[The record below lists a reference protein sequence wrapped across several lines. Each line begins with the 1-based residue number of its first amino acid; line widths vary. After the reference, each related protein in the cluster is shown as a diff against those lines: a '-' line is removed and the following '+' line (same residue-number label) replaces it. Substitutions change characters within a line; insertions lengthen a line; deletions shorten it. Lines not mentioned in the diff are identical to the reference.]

1 MTDPINNL
9 ALTDTLFFNPQTTQL
24 DRDQTEKS
32 IHQTLSSM
40 DDGELFLEYRE
51 SEMISIDDGTIRTAT
66 TDITSGFG
74 LRSVLDTQ
82 TGFAFSN
89 ELSDQALKRAS
100 ETVSQLQSEGQTI
113 KASQPNLTNHHLY
126 LPDNPLQQGKFADR
140 AHLLHEI
147 DSYARGKD
155 PHVVQV
161 SASLSAEWQAI
172 QIIKTNHFRV
182 ADIRPLVRLNVT
194 VITEKNGRREV
205 GSYGCGGRYGYN
217 HITQEKIWKHAV
229 EEALRQSLVNQESR
243 PAPAG
248 EMDVVLGAGWPGI
261 LLHEAIGHGLE
272 GDFNRKGTSAFAN
285 LMGKRIAASGVTVID
300 DGTISER
307 RGSLN
312 IDDEGTPTQKTTL
325 IEDGILTG
333 LLYDRLNAR
342 LMNKQSTGNGRRES
356 FASAPIPRMTNT
368 FMQAGKDTLDDMIKN
383 TKKGIYAVNF
393 GGGQVDITS
402 GKFVFSTSEAY
413 LIENGKVTHPV
424 KGATLIGNGPDALT
438 KITMIGDKVALDKGV
453 GTCGKAGQG
462 VPVGVGQ
469 PPLKLSGLTVGGTDF

>member
-1 MTDPINNL
+1 MTNPINAL
-9 ALTDTLFFNPQTTQL
+9 TLTDTLFFNPETSQL
-24 DRDQTEKS
+24 DRDQTEKTVHH
-32 IHQTLSSM
+32 ILSSM

-66 TDITSGFG
+66 TDISSGFG

-89 ELSDQALKRAS
+89 ELSDQALKRAG
-100 ETVSQLQSEGQTI
+100 ETVSQLYNDH
-113 KASQPNLTNHHLY
+113 QPLKTEQPILTNHHLY
-126 LPDNPLQQGKFADR
+126 RPDNPLQQGKFSER

-147 DSYARGKD
+147 DAYARSKN
-155 PHVVQV
+155 PYVVQV

-172 QIIKTNHFRV
+172 QIIRSNNFRV

-194 VITEKNGRREV
+194 IITEKNGRREV
-205 GSYGCGGRYGYN
+205 GSYGCGGRYGYD
-217 HITQEKIWKHAV
+217 HITQDHIWKHAI
-229 EEALRQSLVNQESR
+229 EEALRQSLINQESR

-285 LMGKRIAASGVTVID
+285 LMGKKIAASGVTVVD
-300 DGTISER
+300 DGTLNER

-312 IDDEGTPTQKTTL
+312 IDDEGTPTQRTPL

-342 LMNKQSTGNGRRES
+342 LMNKKSTGNGRRES
-356 FASAPIPRMTNT
+356 FAYAPIPRMTNT
-368 FMQAGKDTLDDMIKN
+368 FMLAGKDTLDDMIKN
-383 TKKGIYAVNF
+383 TQKGIYAVNF

-413 LIENGKVTHPV
+413 LIENGQITHPV

-438 KITMIGDKVALDKGV
+438 KITMIGDNVELDKGV

-469 PPLKLSGLTVGGTDF
+469 PTLKLSGLTVGGTDI

>member
-1 MTDPINNL
+1 MTDPINAL
-9 ALTDTLFFNPQTTQL
+9 ALTDSIFFNPNTTQL

-32 IHQTLSSM
+32 VQHTLSPM

-51 SEMISIDDGTIRTAT
+51 SEMISIDDGTIRNAT

-74 LRSVLDTQ
+74 LRSVLNTQ
-82 TGFAFSN
+82 TGFSFSN
-89 ELSDQALKRAS
+89 ELSDKALKRAS
-100 ETVSQLQSEGQTI
+100 ETVSQLQSDQQVVFSNKPI
-113 KASQPNLTNHHLY
+113 LTNHHLY
-126 LPDNPLQQGKFADR
+126 PPENPLYQGKFSDR

-147 DSYARGKD
+147 DTYARARD

-172 QIIKTNHFRV
+172 QIIRADQFKV
-182 ADIRPLVRLNVT
+182 ADIRPLVRLNIAI
-194 VITEKNGRREV
+194 ITEKNGRREV
-205 GSYGCGGRYGYN
+205 GSYGCGGRYGYD
-217 HITQEKIWKHAV
+217 HITQETIWKNAI
-229 EEALRQSLVNQESR
+229 EEALRQSLVNQESK

-248 EMDVVLGAGWPGI
+248 EIDVVLGAGWPGI

-272 GDFNRKGTSAFAN
+272 GDFNRKGTSAFAG
-285 LMGKRIAASGVTVID
+285 LMGKRIAASGVTVVD

-312 IDDEGTPTQKTTL
+312 IDDEGTPTQCTKL

-333 LLYDRLNAR
+333 FLYDRLNAR

-356 FASAPIPRMTNT
+356 FACVPIPRMTNT
-368 FMQAGKDTLDDMIKN
+368 FMLAGKDTLDDMIKS

-413 LIENGKVTHPV
+413 LIENGKITHPV
-424 KGATLIGNGPDALT
+424 KGATLIGNGQDALT
-438 KITMIGDKVALDKGV
+438 KITMIGDKVELDKGI

-469 PPLKLSGLTVGGTDF
+469 PNLKLSGLTVGGTDF